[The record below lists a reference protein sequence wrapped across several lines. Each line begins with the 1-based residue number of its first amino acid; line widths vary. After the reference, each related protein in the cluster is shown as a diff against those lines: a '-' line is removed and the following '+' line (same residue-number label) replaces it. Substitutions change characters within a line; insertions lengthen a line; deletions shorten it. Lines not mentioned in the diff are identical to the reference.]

1 MAGTTLSLMGIPITG
16 DTIGDKDVATPG
28 TRGNMPMRQMGH
40 VQASMRGFRS
50 IILFLFGA

>member
-28 TRGNMPMRQMGH
+28 TRQNMPMRSMGY
-40 VQASMRGFRS
+40 VQASMRGLRS
-50 IILFLFGA
+50 IILLLLGV